1 MDYKNYMEMDIIM
14 DKHTILKHFL
24 LAVTSQRYIFIFYL
38 SESKTKIFLLRF
50 QKERKKKNLTI
61 QYEISLHSYKFTYKP
76 NFKFNDC
83 TRF

>member
-1 MDYKNYMEMDIIM
+1 MEMDIIM

-24 LAVTSQRYIFIFYL
+24 LAVTFQRYIFVFYL

-50 QKERKKKNLTI
+50 QKERKKKNLMI
-61 QYEISLHSYKFTYKP
+61 QYEISLHSYKFIYKP